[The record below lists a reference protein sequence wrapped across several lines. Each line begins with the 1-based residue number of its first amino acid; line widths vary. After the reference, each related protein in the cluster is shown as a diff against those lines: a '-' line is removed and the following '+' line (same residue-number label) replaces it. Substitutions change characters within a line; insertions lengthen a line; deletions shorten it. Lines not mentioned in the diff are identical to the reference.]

1 MNYELLLDA
10 HKRFG
15 TTKEN
20 IAQSKGHYNICE
32 NVVIAPWWKVKMFEN
47 KSDIEITK
55 ISDKLYKIKKDNTE
69 FTFIELKR
77 MGAPMM
83 LDEVL
88 ALGVSKCKNLIF
100 IGSVGSLDK
109 DINIGNLVIPTY
121 SVCGDG
127 ACRYLNENLEDDF
140 GKKQF
145 PGREI
150 TECLLSVTKEVCE
163 KQNVKFH
170 NVPNFS
176 IDTVFAQFQ
185 YIDEILNMGC
195 KTIEMETAAF
205 FKAANIAGINATA
218 LFCVSD
224 STIANKSLY
233 SGRSDA
239 ENEYRH
245 QVRFDV
251 IPYILFET
259 FEKLSNK
266 N

>member
-1 MNYELLLDA
+1 MNYEMLLEA

-15 TTKEN
+15 TTREDIATGKEHFD
-20 IAQSKGHYNICE
+20 ISE

-47 KSDIEITK
+47 KSDIK
-55 ISDKLYKIKKDNTE
+55 IEKLSDKLYKIKKGESE

-88 ALGVSKCKNLIF
+88 ALGVSECKNLIF
-100 IGSVGSLDK
+100 IGSVGSLNK
-109 DINIGNLVIPTY
+109 DINIGDLVVPTY

-140 GKKQF
+140 LKKHE
-145 PGREI
+145 PNKEI
-150 TECLLSVTKEVCE
+150 TDCLISVAKEE
-163 KQNVKFH
+163 AIKRNIKFH

-176 IDTVFAQFQ
+176 IDTIFAQFL
-185 YIDEILNMGC
+185 YIDEILNQGC
-195 KTIEMETAAF
+195 EVIEMETAAL
-205 FKAANIAGINATA
+205 FKAAQIANIKATA

-224 STIANKSLY
+224 STVKNKSLY
-233 SGRSDA
+233 SGRLES
-239 ENEYRH
+239 ENKYRH

-251 IPYILFET
+251 MPYILFKT
-259 FEKLSNK
+259 FENLKRG
-266 N
+266 

>member
-1 MNYELLLDA
+1 MDYEMLLKA
-10 HKRFG
+10 HQSFG
-15 TTKEN
+15 TTKED
-20 IAQSKGHYNICE
+20 IANSKGHFDICE
-32 NVVIAPWWKVKMFEN
+32 NVVIAPWWKVKMFED
-47 KSDIEITK
+47 KSDIEVKK
-55 ISDKLYKIKKDNTE
+55 ISDKLYKIKREDIE

-109 DINIGNLVIPTY
+109 DINIGDLVVPTY

-145 PGREI
+145 PNKNI
-150 TECLLSVTKEVCE
+150 TESLINVTKEECQ
-163 KQNVKFH
+163 KHNVKFH
-170 NVPNFS
+170 NVPNYS
-176 IDTVFAQFQ
+176 IDTVFAQFFH
-185 YIDEILNMGC
+185 IDKILNMGC
-195 KTIEMETAAF
+195 KVIEMETAAF
-205 FKAANIAGINATA
+205 LKASQIAGLNATA

-224 STIANKSLY
+224 STIASKSLY
-233 SGRSDA
+233 SGRTDA

-245 QVRFDV
+245 QVRFNV
-251 IPYILFET
+251 IPYILFNT
-259 FEKLSNK
+259 FKKLTK
-266 N
+266 K